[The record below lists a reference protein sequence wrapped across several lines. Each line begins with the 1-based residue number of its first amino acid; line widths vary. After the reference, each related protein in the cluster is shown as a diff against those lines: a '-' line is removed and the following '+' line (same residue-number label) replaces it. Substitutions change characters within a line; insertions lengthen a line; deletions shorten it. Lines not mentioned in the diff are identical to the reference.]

1 MISLVIPLF
10 IGLPLGSWRSG
21 AKLELCVPST
31 VIRFLGFL
39 CDSLRQFF
47 FLILPDKKVKFALGM
62 SNVHWSKVNLNAK

>member
-10 IGLPLGSWRSG
+10 IGLPLGSWREVGVVCPFHGHSFFG
-21 AKLELCVPST
+21 FPL
-31 VIRFLGFL
+31 RFFTPV
-39 CDSLRQFF
+39 F